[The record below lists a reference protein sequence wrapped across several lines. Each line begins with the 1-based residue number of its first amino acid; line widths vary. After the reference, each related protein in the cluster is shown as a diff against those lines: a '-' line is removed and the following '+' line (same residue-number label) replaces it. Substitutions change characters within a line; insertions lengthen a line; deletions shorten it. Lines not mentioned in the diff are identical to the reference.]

1 MEKFI
6 EFNGV
11 VINTRHI
18 IKLRKFTTLG
28 EPKYGILLEIPGG
41 QEQQWFKEEYERD
54 SVFNQLSE
62 KLLNNKV

>member
-11 VINTRHI
+11 VVNTRHI
-18 IKLRKFTTLG
+18 IKLQKFTSHY

-54 SVFNQLSE
+54 TVFNQISKE
-62 KLLNNKV
+62 LLN